1 MQDLVIQLGL
11 KLRSVRAVVKQLER
25 DPIHQGEAAQYSQ
38 NNRRGAG
45 GTNYTGD

>member
-1 MQDLVIQLGL
+1 MKPFTMGP
-11 KLRSVRAVVKQLER
+11 ER
-25 DPIHQGEAAQYSQ
+25 GYHQ

>member
-1 MQDLVIQLGL
+1 MKVHALRRELAEIDAALVGG
-11 KLRSVRAVVKQLER
+11 A
-25 DPIHQGEAAQYSQ
+25 HQQYEQ